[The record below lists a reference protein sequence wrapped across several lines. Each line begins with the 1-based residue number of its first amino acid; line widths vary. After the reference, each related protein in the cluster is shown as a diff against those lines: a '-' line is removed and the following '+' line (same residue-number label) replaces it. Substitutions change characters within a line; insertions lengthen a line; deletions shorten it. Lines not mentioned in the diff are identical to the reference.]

1 MEAGIIGVPY
11 IGKTTVFNALTAL
24 GVSGEASA
32 NKPNMGVVHVPDP
45 RLSVILQFIETKKV
59 VPASWQ
65 LVDVAGLVAGASE
78 GQGMGNKFLGNVR
91 NVDALLHVVRCF
103 EDADVPHVDGSI
115 DPVRDIEQVETELML
130 SDLEVVENSISNA
143 KRRARTGDKEAR
155 LRLELMEQCEVALG
169 EGNPLSTLE
178 LDAEREKLLR
188 SFAML
193 TVKPVLYVAN
203 VGEDD
208 LAGDNAHARTMN
220 EFLSSR
226 GGQVVPICAKL
237 EAELA
242 ELEGPEHDEML
253 EAMGLTE
260 PALAVIARAAYH
272 RLGLQSFFTA
282 GPKEIK
288 AWTVPIGA
296 TGPQAAGVIHSDFER
311 GFIRVEVY
319 AVDDLQQYKTE
330 QAIKAAGKLRVEGKE
345 YVMHDGDVCHFLF
358 NV

>member
-103 EDADVPHVDGSI
+103 EDANVPHVDGSI

-178 LDAEREKLLR
+178 LDAERENL
-188 SFAML
+188 
-193 TVKPVLYVAN
+193 
-203 VGEDD
+203 
-208 LAGDNAHARTMN
+208 
-220 EFLSSR
+220 
-226 GGQVVPICAKL
+226 
-237 EAELA
+237 
-242 ELEGPEHDEML
+242 
-253 EAMGLTE
+253 
-260 PALAVIARAAYH
+260 
-272 RLGLQSFFTA
+272 
-282 GPKEIK
+282 
-288 AWTVPIGA
+288 
-296 TGPQAAGVIHSDFER
+296 
-311 GFIRVEVY
+311 
-319 AVDDLQQYKTE
+319 
-330 QAIKAAGKLRVEGKE
+330 
-345 YVMHDGDVCHFLF
+345 
-358 NV
+358 